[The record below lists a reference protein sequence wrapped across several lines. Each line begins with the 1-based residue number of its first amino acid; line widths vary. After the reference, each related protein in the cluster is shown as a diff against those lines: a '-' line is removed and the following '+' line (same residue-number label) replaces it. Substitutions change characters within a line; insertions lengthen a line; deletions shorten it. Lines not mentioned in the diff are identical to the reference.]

1 MYYTAPLADILRF
14 HEMQFHFYADDT
26 KLCISFSTNNDMELT
41 NSITTIEE
49 CLSDT
54 DKWMSINR
62 LKLNKDKTDLLYL
75 FSKYNPQQSLPTLR
89 FGTD

>member
-1 MYYTAPLADILRF
+1 MYYTSPLADILRF

-26 KLCISFSTNNDMELT
+26 KLCISFSAHSDMELT

-54 DKWMSINR
+54 DK
-62 LKLNKDKTDLLYL
+62 
-75 FSKYNPQQSLPTLR
+75 
-89 FGTD
+89 